1 MSTTTRASSAQ
12 PDGRDARWA
21 AHRVARRRELVD
33 AALRAIRRHGAGV
46 GMDEI
51 AAEAGTSKTVIYR
64 HLGDRLGLY
73 LAVCESVDALILA
86 EIDAAASATSD
97 GDGDARATGSSARRT
112 PGPAMLGAVIDSY
125 LRLVERDPEVYRFVV
140 RRPDVTLPEGPGDPV
155 TGLSGRIADNLFDLL
170 LAFGPDTEEARGR
183 ARAFAWSVVGLVKE
197 SADRWLESP
206 GGLSRAQLAAH
217 LAALAHG
224 GLAGALAR
232 DAPGPADAHIA
243 TAGPGGVDQPD
254 RPADTG
260 RDERSIHDDT
270 ARSDETPTFDPAG

>member
-86 EIDAAASATSD
+86 EIDVAASATSD

-183 ARAFAWSVVGLVKE
+183 ARAFAWGVVGLVKE
-197 SADRWLESP
+197 SADRWLENP

-232 DAPGPADAHIA
+232 DAPALADAHIA
-243 TAGPGGVDQPD
+243 TDGPGGVDQPD